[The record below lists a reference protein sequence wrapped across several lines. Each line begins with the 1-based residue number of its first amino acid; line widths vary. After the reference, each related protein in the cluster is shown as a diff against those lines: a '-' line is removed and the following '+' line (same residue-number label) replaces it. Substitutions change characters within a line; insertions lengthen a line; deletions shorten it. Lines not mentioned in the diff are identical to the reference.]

1 MKNWKRFLICG
12 LAAILSLGFTGCRNR
27 GDLNE
32 PQGGGGGYE
41 GVEEDYAEGVTVSS
55 NNKEIYVDSKEGK
68 TRLKISFVDAGF
80 GSDWLRVIATHFVAE
95 NPEYWVYLDGD
106 PGLTELVATQ
116 LGAAAQLGSGATLP
130 DLYMPL
136 GHDWQTYAF
145 NGWIEEL
152 SDVYDAKPD
161 GESGKTVYEKMIP
174 SWQQYCITS
183 NGTSEGKYSY
193 PWSGGVTGIVY
204 NGKMFEQYGWEV
216 PTTMTELIALCEEI
230 KMDTQNKV
238 APFVYP
244 GMIGGYFDFMG
255 MTHWLQS
262 TGVEGMNEFYS
273 YPSYEIFNP
282 ETQPAKGKLEAL
294 EAFTSIFG
302 PEVDYA
308 LKGSMSKNHMLA
320 QRDFLNGNAAMIING
335 GWMETEMISEL
346 PDGFEMRM
354 MRVPY
359 IETAQRDEDG
369 NYIGVNWATQPDIMI
384 IPKLAPQKEA
394 AKKFLVHLAKDEM
407 LNYFTKYT
415 ATMRPFEYE
424 VENLESMSA
433 FTKDCVNIWK
443 TSENFIPVETGI
455 LANNPKVSPWIV
467 GQPYNLLVYGM
478 DNDGTTP
485 SRWCRGEYQE
495 AKGKWNEWVAASTN

>member
-1 MKNWKRFLICG
+1 MMKNWKRWFTCG
-12 LAAILSLGFTGCRNR
+12 LAAMLTIGGVACGGR
-27 GDLNE
+27 GELNE
-32 PQGGGGGYE
+32 EENRGGYE
-41 GVEEDYAEGVTVSS
+41 GVEEDYAEGITVSK
-55 NNKEIYVDSKEGK
+55 NEKEIYKDTKEGK
-68 TRLKISFVDAGF
+68 TRLKIAFVDAGF

-116 LGAAAQLGSGATLP
+116 LEAGMSLP

-136 GHDWQTYAF
+136 GHDWQTYVF
-145 NGWIEEL
+145 NGWLEEM
-152 SDVYDAKPD
+152 SDVYNAKPD
-161 GESGKTVYEKMIP
+161 GEEGKTVYEKMIP
-174 SWQQYCITS
+174 SWQQYCIAS
-183 NGTSEGKYSY
+183 DGTSEGKYSY

-216 PTTMTELIALCEEI
+216 PTTMTELLALCEEI
-230 KMDTQNKV
+230 KTDTQDKV

-244 GMIGGYFDFMG
+244 GSIGGYFDFMG

-262 TGVEGMNEFYS
+262 TGAAGLNEFYS
-273 YPSYEIFNP
+273 YPSAEIYNP
-282 ETQPAKGKLEAL
+282 DKQPAKGKMEAL

-302 PEVDYA
+302 PEVDYT

-346 PDGFEMRM
+346 PEGFEMRM
-354 MRVPY
+354 MRIPY
-359 IETAQRDEDG
+359 IETAQKDEQG
-369 NYIGVNWATQPDIMI
+369 NYIPVNWATQPDIMI
-384 IPKLAPQKEA
+384 IPKQAPQKEA
-394 AKKFLVHLAKDEM
+394 AKKFLVYMATDAM

-424 VENLESMSA
+424 VEGLETMSK
-433 FTKDCVNIWK
+433 FTQDCANIWK
-443 TSENFIPVETGI
+443 NSENFIPVETGP
-455 LANNPKVSPWIV
+455 LANNPKVSTWII

-478 DNDGTTP
+478 ENDGTTP
-485 SRWCRGEYQE
+485 SRWCKMEYLE
-495 AKGKWNEWVAASTN
+495 AKGKWKDWVAGSTD